1 MTYKYLCDEDMLLY
15 LQLLQTGHS
24 SDSLRDFSQ
33 LIISQYTTLYKEKNV
48 LIKSFFDSTSEGWL
62 ILKVHTWFYN
72 VQVSL
77 FFLWFIPCSD

>member
-33 LIISQYTTLYKEKNV
+33 LIISQYTTLYKEKKCINQKLFWLNQWGLANPKGSHLV
-48 LIKSFFDSTSEGWL
+48 L
-62 ILKVHTWFYN
+62 
-72 VQVSL
+72 
-77 FFLWFIPCSD
+77 